1 LLVFRALNRAVFVFG
16 FAKKDKANITPA
28 ELAALRKVASEILA
42 LDAAGLNQ
50 QITAGDLI
58 EVQHEEGI

>member
-1 LLVFRALNRAVFVFG
+1 VFG